1 MEEKLGK
8 EGVSYRNTPTDKI
21 TTDNSKNNQEPLL
34 NMKEVSGCRLI
45 TFCSC
50 FQVMS
55 TYCEV
60 FKHVTMDDSSTGL
73 RLIIS
78 DLTDILCDTDRV
90 ISRVFLLKIRDGNS
104 FNGLSV
110 NSLSRNKHQKLKINE
125 NYVILISLDS
135 QTSMKLVLI
144 VSSGLRCCCTI

>member
-1 MEEKLGK
+1 MEGKLGK
-8 EGVSYRNTPTDKI
+8 ESVSYRNTPTDKI
-21 TTDNSKNNQEPLL
+21 TTDNSKNKQEPLL

-73 RLIIS
+73 CLISS
-78 DLTDILCDTDRV
+78 DLTDILCDTGRV
-90 ISRVFLLKIRDGNS
+90 LSRVFLLKIADGNS
-104 FNGLSV
+104 FNGLLDKR
-110 NSLSRNKHQKLKINE
+110 LSRNKDQIILKFKLKLCYIN
-125 NYVILISLDS
+125 LF
-135 QTSMKLVLI
+135 
-144 VSSGLRCCCTI
+144 